1 MSLLLV
7 EPEDF
12 SKQLYGGGGA
22 AVVAQIVRFF
32 GRNLTIVGMTSEDH
46 TIGEWTYADIYGH
59 RCRFLPVIH
68 RARVEKTLLISRNL
82 RFAVALAQHR
92 DKLREA
98 GIESVFSQTWAVLW
112 FFAFWPG
119 KWNICYYYP
128 GLHNSIRYGTHG
140 TLGKILAVP
149 YSLIHALAVRKAD
162 VVLAAA
168 SQDAIAAHQKFLRK
182 LGTNIQISP
191 LPTATDVEMFRPQPK
206 SELRSK
212 LGLPPDIP
220 IYIFAGRLAEQ
231 KCVPFILEAFRIV
244 LESRPD
250 ALLLIVGDG
259 ELRQSLVRLTIQ
271 KGISES
277 VRFLGMRPPVQVAE
291 FIACAD
297 AGLIASIHEGFSVA
311 MVEQIACG
319 RPIVSTDV
327 SGARELI
334 VDGKN
339 GFILPNRDVKLY
351 AQRMLDVLNL
361 PGAEQYCRDLA
372 VREYSMQSLCTRLKQ
387 LWSPFAAMS
396 TDIEGAG
403 V

>member
-1 MSLLLV
+1 MSVLLV

-12 SKQLYGGGGA
+12 SKELYGGGGA

-32 GRNLTIVGMTSEDH
+32 GRNLTIVGMTSKDH
-46 TIGEWTYADIYGH
+46 AIGQWTCVDIYGR

-68 RARVEKTLLISRNL
+68 RAQVEKTLFISRNF

-92 DKLREA
+92 NKLREV

-119 KWNICYYYP
+119 KWNICYCYP
-128 GLHNSIRYGTHG
+128 GLQNSIRYGTHG
-140 TLGKILAVP
+140 ILGKILGVP
-149 YSLIHALAVRKAD
+149 YSLIHSIAVRKAD

-168 SQDAIAAHQKFLRK
+168 SRDAIAAHRKYLRK
-182 LGTNIQISP
+182 LGTNIEIKS
-191 LPTATDVEMFRPQPK
+191 LPTATNVDLFRPLPK
-206 SELRSK
+206 RELRSK
-212 LGLPPDIP
+212 LDLPLDAP
-220 IYIFAGRLAEQ
+220 IYIFVGRLAEQ

-250 ALLLIVGDG
+250 AMLLIAGDG
-259 ELRQSLVRLTIQ
+259 EHRQSLVRLTVQ
-271 KGISES
+271 KDISES
-277 VRFLGMRPPVQVAE
+277 VRFLGMRPPEQVAE

-297 AGLIASIHEGFSVA
+297 AGLMASLHEGFSVA

-339 GFILPNRDVKLY
+339 GFILPRRNVKLY

-361 PGAEQYCRDLA
+361 PGAEQFCRELA
-372 VREYSMQSLCTRLKQ
+372 VREYSMDSLCARLRQ
-387 LWSPFAAMS
+387 LWSPFATMS
-396 TDIEGAG
+396 GDI
-403 V
+403 